1 MDPDAYDIF
10 VFHPEVPWSASQ
22 EDSETEES
30 NSEAYSDL
38 EISNSTVYHTHG
50 HEEGCDGCEEPCAVC
65 LENFQEGDS
74 VRVLRC
80 RHTFHTECV
89 DRWLAVNRLCPLC
102 KQEVA
107 PATWKER
114 KDSKDVRASRPSV
127 ERVTLVLDF
136 SAMQIYETRHRP
148 HAMQSASGVGNVAGS
163 TLSRSACPISTVQHR
178 PSHLVQLE
186 TQPVQSGRMRRVSQS
201 SHIIAL

>member
-148 HAMQSASGVGNVAGS
+148 CDAVSVRCRQCGWKHIVKIGMPYQHCAASSESSGPAGDPAGPE
-163 TLSRSACPISTVQHR
+163 R
-178 PSHLVQLE
+178 
-186 TQPVQSGRMRRVSQS
+186 
-201 SHIIAL
+201 